1 MPGENLLRGPFQTGK
16 HLQSSRR
23 KGMSMSSL
31 QEGPLA
37 NWKTCLRRCW
47 PRATLRC
54 AASKKS
60 VAPGARA
67 SWHPRTSFTS
77 ERYQLQSPL
86 PNYTRWSVC
95 LTLHHWCGQQHFT
108 EIYVNL
114 RLQESHLWSIG
125 PLASV
130 SSSPRRFCR
139 LKPWLPQWLCPSPSR
154 KPSLSWRR

>member
-1 MPGENLLRGPFQTGK
+1 
-16 HLQSSRR
+16 
-23 KGMSMSSL
+23 MSP
-31 QEGPLA
+31 QEGIGGTDLPTTCKL
-37 NWKTCLRRCW
+37 KTCLRRCW
-47 PRATLRC
+47 PQERRIALTCKRYQQKS
-54 AASKKS
+54 AALE
-60 VAPGARA
+60 
-67 SWHPRTSFTS
+67 HPRTSFTS

-139 LKPWLPQWLCPSPSR
+139 LKPWLSPSPSR